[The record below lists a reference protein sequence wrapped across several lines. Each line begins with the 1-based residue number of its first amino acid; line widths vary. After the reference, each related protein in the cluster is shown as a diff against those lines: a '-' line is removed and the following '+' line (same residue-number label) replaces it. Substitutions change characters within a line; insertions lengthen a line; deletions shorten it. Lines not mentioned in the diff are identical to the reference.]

1 MSGQK
6 KSPRFIALF
15 ESLITSL
22 LWASSFVL
30 VKLILKEI
38 GPLTTAGLRYFIAFL
53 ILAPFLFKQGAAVRN
68 LKPRVWFLLLLVGIS
83 AYTIGNGAFFWGLKY
98 LSPTTTSL
106 ILSMNP
112 ILILL
117 AGIWWLKE
125 IPTRTQIIG
134 FMICLAGTIVFFL
147 NGLKAGEPTGLIITI
162 VGLFGFAVFGILSR
176 AFARDKQINTLIL
189 TAVPLGF
196 GGGVLLIL
204 AIAFEGIPHLSWQA
218 GGILLWLALA
228 NTAVAYMLYNHSLQI
243 LTALEMN
250 VMLNLSPLGTALL
263 AWLLLGERLSL
274 IKFIGMVVVIA
285 GVILVQQRK
294 KSQVEI
300 EIVEPILELEQ

>member
-1 MSGQK
+1 MTVQK
-6 KSPRFIALF
+6 KSPRFIALL

-30 VKLILKEI
+30 VKLALKEI

-53 ILAPFLFKQGAAVRN
+53 ILAPFLVKQGATVRN
-68 LKPRVWFLLLLVGIS
+68 LKPRVWFLLLLIGIS

-125 IPTRTQIIG
+125 IPTRMQIIG
-134 FMICLAGTIVFFL
+134 FVICLAGTFVFFL

-162 VGLFGFAVFGILSR
+162 VGLFGFALFGILSR
-176 AFARDKQINTLIL
+176 AFARDRQINTLIL
-189 TAVPLGF
+189 TAIPLGF

-250 VMLNLSPLGTALL
+250 VMLNLSPLRYGIV
-263 AWLLLGERLSL
+263 S
-274 IKFIGMVVVIA
+274 MVVAWRTIEFNKIHRH
-285 GVILVQQRK
+285 GSGYCWSNPGTTEK
-294 KSQVEI
+294 KVSGGD
-300 EIVEPILELEQ
+300 